1 PGRAV
6 APGPPMDRNDP
17 PTQPQTT
24 MAKSS
29 RRTSSR
35 TSSRAKPAAEAAPT
49 PPPAAP
55 PEPPAPPAPA
65 RPRRAFH
72 RVDHTGSTVG
82 RSGRRYSYA
91 AGDLVEALDGDLDH
105 VGGAEWMSPE
115 EAAQAARGAGTYE
128 TRPLRPATRADG
140 QPFSVEDHQVFNR
153 DTDD

>member
-1 PGRAV
+1 
-6 APGPPMDRNDP
+6 MDRNDP

-29 RRTSSR
+29 RRTSSKGTSSKG
-35 TSSRAKPAAEAAPT
+35 TSSRAKPAASAAPT

-55 PEPPAPPAPA
+55 PPAAPPHE
-65 RPRRAFH
+65 RPRRVFY